1 MLQVIKNKRDVRKF
15 LEQTNSLHDGFII
28 GVQYVNHGIMKTD
41 AGGRFINP
49 DDTKLILR
57 ILVTSMDDMI
67 VEMEFEGLSEWQIR
81 DIVYQK
87 EITDTEIFFTDGR
100 IAWVD
105 DFYED
110 PLMFREGSYIIAKS
124 MKWKIVESSDVN
136 DQ

>member
-1 MLQVIKNKRDVRKF
+1 
-15 LEQTNSLHDGFII
+15 
-28 GVQYVNHGIMKTD
+28 
-41 AGGRFINP
+41 
-49 DDTKLILR
+49 
-57 ILVTSMDDMI
+57 MDDMI

-87 EITDTEIFFTDGR
+87 EITDTEIFFMDGR
-100 IAWVD
+100 IAWGG

-110 PLMFREGSYIIAKS
+110 PLMFREGSYVIAKS